1 MISLS
6 SLGRADPLQITKVR
20 VLQIKA
26 TSPLLLPTLAASHT
40 WQITLLHPPT
50 PISEFSVFGFPI
62 IAATWQHHP
71 DTAEAPAT
79 AAMAPEAMGTE
90 AMGTG
95 ADLMPPLDDAP
106 LDDCTELCWAA
117 WAIEFAPCLP
127 MLFSRGS
134 HIKGRA
140 LPLCVRMLV

>member
-6 SLGRADPLQITKVR
+6 SLGLQITKVQSYP
-20 VLQIKA
+20 QIQA
-26 TSPLLLPTLAASHT
+26 SPPLLLPTLAASHT
-40 WQITLLHPPT
+40 WQIPLLHPPT
-50 PISEFSVFGFPI
+50 PISEFSVFGFPVV
-62 IAATWQHHP
+62 AATWQHHP

-117 WAIEFAPCLP
+117 WAIEFAPC
-127 MLFSRGS
+127 MRCSKGS